1 MPGETKDPE
10 KERGLSEEASEFRR
24 AIGEKE
30 VLARVGPRFYS
41 QADALEWYRT
51 QPLPGFGGK
60 TSMDLVNQGRGAEV
74 MDCLDAV
81 AAGIHA

>member
-51 QPLPGFGGK
+51 KQLPGFGGK
-60 TSMDLVNQGRGAEV
+60 TPKDLVNQGRGGEIFEY
-74 MDCLDAV
+74 LEAV